1 MRNELTPE
9 STVRDL
15 YATPVGHDI
24 LAKILLQLNISEDLV
39 TGPLIGRMKLKWLF
53 GLAKKQ
59 IAPGFLE
66 KLLHLV
72 NSEPDVPA
80 DQMTPMERE
89 LAGITDEVT
98 HAWWKE
104 AAFYQVYPRSFADSN
119 GDGIGDLRGI
129 IGRLD
134 YLKNLGVN
142 AVWLSPIYDS
152 PNDDNGYDIR
162 DYRKIM
168 TEFGT
173 MEDFDEL
180 LAGLHARGMKL
191 IMDLVVN
198 HTSDEHAWFQEA
210 LRDPQS
216 KYRDYYFLREGEEIP
231 NNWTSFF
238 SGNAWNHYEEQG
250 LWGLHLFSKKQMD
263 LNWDNPE
270 MRADVIEMINWWLD
284 KGVDGFR
291 MDVINYISKEEGLP
305 QGDESIGAMM
315 GFTGIEHYFYGP
327 HLHEYLRQVQ
337 AEAFAPHEAFSV
349 GETPGVGRE
358 MAKLLTGEARKE
370 LNMIFSFDHLEMP
383 GHIRGD
389 EYTYDLNF
397 YRDYI
402 CDWMENYGPQ
412 CWMSLFY
419 NNHDNPRMACKVT
432 SDPKLVKKVQRL
444 LAVMQ
449 FTLKGTP
456 FVYQG
461 DEMGLVNY
469 DFRSMEELSD
479 VEAVNYFAE
488 HRGEKPD
495 EELFAQIKR
504 GTRDHSRVL
513 LPWNEAAGQLPEHL
527 RQEPDNEMFDL
538 YRRLIRMRKNHP
550 ALIYGD
556 FEVLDRSKDS
566 FVYRRADERETFVIE
581 CNLAGRP
588 KCEVWKNPEG
598 LHLVWPKRVPR
609 GKMGPYEVRIWHGK
623 KE

>member
-1 MRNELTPE
+1 M
-9 STVRDL
+9 
-15 YATPVGHDI
+15 
-24 LAKILLQLNISEDLV
+24 
-39 TGPLIGRMKLKWLF
+39 
-53 GLAKKQ
+53 
-59 IAPGFLE
+59 
-66 KLLHLV
+66 
-72 NSEPDVPA
+72 
-80 DQMTPMERE
+80 
-89 LAGITDEVT
+89 T

-270 MRADVIEMINWWLD
+270 VRRDVIDMINWWFD

-305 QGDESIGAMM
+305 Q
-315 GFTGIEHYFYGP
+315 
-327 HLHEYLRQVQ
+327 
-337 AEAFAPHEAFSV
+337 
-349 GETPGVGRE
+349 
-358 MAKLLTGEARKE
+358 
-370 LNMIFSFDHLEMP
+370 
-383 GHIRGD
+383 
-389 EYTYDLNF
+389 
-397 YRDYI
+397 
-402 CDWMENYGPQ
+402 
-412 CWMSLFY
+412 
-419 NNHDNPRMACKVT
+419 
-432 SDPKLVKKVQRL
+432 
-444 LAVMQ
+444 
-449 FTLKGTP
+449 
-456 FVYQG
+456 
-461 DEMGLVNY
+461 
-469 DFRSMEELSD
+469 
-479 VEAVNYFAE
+479 
-488 HRGEKPD
+488 
-495 EELFAQIKR
+495 
-504 GTRDHSRVL
+504 
-513 LPWNEAAGQLPEHL
+513 
-527 RQEPDNEMFDL
+527 
-538 YRRLIRMRKNHP
+538 
-550 ALIYGD
+550 
-556 FEVLDRSKDS
+556 
-566 FVYRRADERETFVIE
+566 
-581 CNLAGRP
+581 
-588 KCEVWKNPEG
+588 
-598 LHLVWPKRVPR
+598 
-609 GKMGPYEVRIWHGK
+609 
-623 KE
+623 